1 MDHLQDSVHRII
13 ATLHGP
19 SCLTLDLHVP
29 TPSFTTDFV
38 LLARRTRLLAIAF
51 RARVLPAQYI
61 VALIALLYFASIYT
75 QHNPTQPMLTGP
87 TNIPPSAFYGVHAAA
102 YPFVSLTRHLRILL
116 AYGDHGN
123 PTPCPHLPQD
133 KAAGLEHPQSP
144 STHLQLVDHRRT
156 WSSPNRITL

>member
-1 MDHLQDSVHRII
+1 
-13 ATLHGP
+13 
-19 SCLTLDLHVP
+19 
-29 TPSFTTDFV
+29 
-38 LLARRTRLLAIAF
+38 
-51 RARVLPAQYI
+51 VLPAQYI

-123 PTPCPHLPQD
+123 PTSCPHPQQD
-133 KAAGLEHPQSP
+133 RAAGLEHPPSP
-144 STHLQLVDHRRT
+144 STHQQLVDHPRT
-156 WSSPNRITL
+156 WSNQNRITP